1 MSTLI
6 GPTSHPRRPEGTH
19 PTMTAP
25 TRTETVSPDVVRPAL
40 LNGATFLRCSIWR
53 HAAES
58 LVESRA
64 GPGLHP
70 PGNATGSRDAP

>member
-6 GPTSHPRRPEGTH
+6 DPTTHPRRSEATQ

-25 TRTETVSPDVVRPAL
+25 TRTETVSPDVVRAAL
-40 LNGATFLRCSIWR
+40 LNGATFLRRSIWR
-53 HAAES
+53 HAAEN
-58 LVESRA
+58 LAESRA

-70 PGNATGSRDAP
+70 EGNATGSRDAS

>member
-6 GPTSHPRRPEGTH
+6 DPTTHLRRPEGTH
-19 PTMTAP
+19 PTMPAP
-25 TRTETVSPDVVRPAL
+25 TCTETVSPEVTRPAP

-53 HAAES
+53 HIAEN
-58 LVESRA
+58 LAESRA

-70 PGNATGSRDAP
+70 VGNATGSRDAP